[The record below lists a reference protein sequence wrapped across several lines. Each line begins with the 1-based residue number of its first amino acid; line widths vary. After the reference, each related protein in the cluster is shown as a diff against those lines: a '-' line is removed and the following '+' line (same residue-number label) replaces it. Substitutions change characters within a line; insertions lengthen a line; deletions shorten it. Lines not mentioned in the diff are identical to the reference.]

1 MFKKML
7 SKVNWWFRNSI
18 AESLGKSPEMMA
30 AKTEAQIMKA
40 EEDFEKTRSHS
51 KIEKTREGV

>member
-40 EEDFEKTRSHS
+40 EEDFEKTR
-51 KIEKTREGV
+51 EGV